1 VKEGSII
8 AIQIITDTSC
18 DLPEAYLHKH
28 AIEMLP
34 LKVTFEND
42 QTFLDR
48 FEISPAMFVK
58 KMQSS
63 KMLPKT
69 AAPDPATFI
78 KCFEKGLK
86 EFGQVLFVSIS
97 SGLSSTFQ
105 TAQMASQMIN
115 SPDIKL
121 FDTLTASLGTGI
133 AAINA
138 AEMTAKGLALETIH
152 EQLTKM
158 RQSRE
163 VLFTLD
169 TLENVVKGG
178 RLSKLQGMAGT
189 VLNIKP
195 ILRGNALGVPEVE
208 EKVVGRRKSMHR
220 LVALLGEVYDNN
232 LLKDKLIGIS
242 HVACLE
248 EAQRFAQAI
257 KEKYQPRKEIIIA
270 DMGATIGTY
279 AGVGGLMVNVF

>member
-1 VKEGSII
+1 M
-8 AIQIITDTSC
+8 AIKIVTDTSC
-18 DLPEAYLHKH
+18 DLPEEYLHKY

-34 LKVTFEND
+34 LKVTFAND

-48 FEISPAMFVK
+48 FEISPALFVK

-63 KMLPKT
+63 KELPKT
-69 AAPDPATFI
+69 SAPDPATFV

-86 EFGQVLFVSIS
+86 EFGQVLFISIS
-97 SGLSSTFQ
+97 SGLSSTYQ
-105 TAQMASQMIN
+105 TAQLASQMIN
-115 SPDIKL
+115 SPNIRL

-138 AEMTAKGLALETIH
+138 AEMAARGLTLDALLD
-152 EQLTKM
+152 QLLKF
-158 RQSRE
+158 RQTRE

-195 ILRGNALGVPEVE
+195 ILRGNAQGVPEVA
-208 EKVVGRRKSMHR
+208 EKVVGRKKAMQR
-220 LVALLGEVYDNN
+220 LAAMLGEVYDRN
-232 LLKDKLIGIS
+232 LLKDKFIGIS
-242 HVACLE
+242 HVACPE
-248 EAQRFAQAI
+248 DAQHFAQVI
-257 KEKYQPRKEIIIA
+257 KEKYQPQKEIIIA
-270 DMGATIGTY
+270 EMGATIGTY

>member
-1 VKEGSII
+1 M
-8 AIQIITDTSC
+8 AIKIVTDTSC
-18 DLPEAYLHKH
+18 DLPDMILQQH

-42 QTFLDR
+42 QTYLDR
-48 FEISPAMFVK
+48 FEISPALFVQ

-63 KMLPKT
+63 RVLPKT
-69 AAPDPATFI
+69 SAPDPATFVS
-78 KCFEKGLK
+78 CFEKGLQ

-97 SGLSSTFQ
+97 SGLSSTYQ
-105 TAQMASQMIN
+105 TAQLASQMIN
-115 SPDIKL
+115 SPDIQL
-121 FDTLTASLGTGI
+121 FDTMTASLGTGI

-138 AEMTAKGLALETIH
+138 AEMAARGLSLETIL
-152 EQLTKM
+152 EQLHEM

-195 ILRGNALGVPEVE
+195 ILRGNAQGVPEVA
-208 EKVVGRRKSMHR
+208 EKVVGRKKAMHR
-220 LVALLGEVYDNN
+220 LVAMLGEVYDQH
-232 LLKDKLIGIS
+232 LLKEKLIGVS

-248 EAQRFAQAI
+248 EAQRFTQAI
-257 KEKYQPRKEIIIA
+257 KEKYQPRREIIIA
-270 DMGATIGTY
+270 EMGATIGTY